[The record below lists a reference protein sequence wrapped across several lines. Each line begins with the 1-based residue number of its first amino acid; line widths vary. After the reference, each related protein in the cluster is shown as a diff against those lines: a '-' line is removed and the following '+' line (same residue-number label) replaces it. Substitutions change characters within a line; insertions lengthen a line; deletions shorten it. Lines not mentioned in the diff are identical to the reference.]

1 MDMVDT
7 IRTVA
12 IGAGSTVVRSFD
24 YLSNSLDLMVGL
36 TTLIFLLY
44 KIKKEIYDAK
54 ERKWRRNY

>member
-1 MDMVDT
+1 MVGIDT

-36 TTLIFLLY
+36 ATLIFILF
-44 KIKKEIYDAK
+44 KIKKEIFYAKYRK
-54 ERKWRRNY
+54 ERRDN